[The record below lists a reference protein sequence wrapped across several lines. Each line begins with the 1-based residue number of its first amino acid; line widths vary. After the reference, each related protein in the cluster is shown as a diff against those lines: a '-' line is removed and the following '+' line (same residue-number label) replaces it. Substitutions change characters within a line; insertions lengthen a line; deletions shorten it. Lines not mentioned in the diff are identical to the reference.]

1 MFGIDS
7 GELLVIAVV
16 ALVVIG
22 PKDLPRVM
30 RGIGNFVGK
39 ARGMAR
45 HFRGGIDNMIRESE
59 LADMEKKWRADNER
73 IMREHP
79 LLPTPPAP
87 EGKAAPESKEGW
99 PAKEDWSAMGGTP
112 MGEPWPEPKDLP
124 PPPRRAP
131 RVDDNRPKPPP
142 RRAQAGAGAGS
153 APPIPKRAPAA
164 PGEDDDA

>member
-7 GELLVIAVV
+7 GELLIIAVV

-45 HFRGGIDNMIRESE
+45 HFRSGVDNMIRESE
-59 LADMEKKWRADNER
+59 LADMEKKWQADNER

-79 LLPTPPAP
+79 MVPAPPAP
-87 EGKAAPESKEGW
+87 EGK
-99 PAKEDWSAMGGTP
+99 EDWAGGKADDF
-112 MGEPWPEPKDLP
+112 GDGWAEPKALP
-124 PPPRRAP
+124 PA
-131 RVDDNRPKPPP
+131 PKPP
-142 RRAQAGAGAGS
+142 RATARS
-153 APPIPKRAPAA
+153 
-164 PGEDDDA
+164 